1 MQTYK
6 WNKKFVNIHINNFF
20 FQISI
25 IPIVE
30 WLHFFVQVQRKI
42 APQVILREES
52 LSERRK
58 TKLNEVWLP
67 NTRNELTNCATVV
80 FF

>member
-1 MQTYK
+1 MQTNE
-6 WNKKFVNIHINNFF
+6 WNKKFVNIHF

-42 APQVILREES
+42 APQVILKAKKEKKDE
-52 LSERRK
+52 
-58 TKLNEVWLP
+58 T
-67 NTRNELTNCATVV
+67 
-80 FF
+80 